1 MPINRYFDKFPQ
13 IRYSNSQIID
23 ITKRVAVLEKVSKNP
38 YVFYP
43 YDISD
48 SERADQLSSRYYED
62 SYKSWIIY
70 LSNKIVDPYH
80 EWYLDNREF
89 NDFIIKKYG
98 SIESSIEKTYFYR
111 NDWINSE
118 NISVSRYESLTPKLQ
133 NYWQPVYSTGTNI
146 SSYKRKEV
154 DWTIN
159 TNKIVMY
166 NVSNSAFV
174 NNEICDVVFNSK
186 YTGRAQVVYATNT
199 NVYVQ
204 HTIGTTVS
212 NTLVSIS
219 GSSYIYGNE
228 SKVNTSFSNS
238 TLIVSNLSDEEEIY
252 WKAIKYYDYET
263 EKNEFNKTVR
273 LIDNR
278 FTVDIVKNFERLME
292 E

>member
-174 NNEICDVVFNSK
+174 NNEICDVVFDSK

-204 HTIGTTVS
+204 HTVGTTVS

-238 TLIVSNLSDEEEIY
+238 TLIVSNISDEEEIY

-278 FTVDIVKNFERLME
+278 FTGDIVKNFERLME

>member
-89 NDFIIKKYG
+89 NEFITKKYG

-111 NDWINSE
+111 NDWIDSE

-159 TNKIVMY
+159 TNKIVLY

-174 NNEICDVVFNSK
+174 NNEICDIVFDSK
-186 YTGRAQVVYATNT
+186 YTGRAQVVYTSNS
-199 NVYVQ
+199 NLYVQ

-212 NTLVSIS
+212 NTLVTIS

-238 TLIVSNLSDEEEIY
+238 TLLVSNISDEEEIY

-278 FTVDIVKNFERLME
+278 FTGDIVKNFERLME